1 MTHYNSNQIP
11 FYLISSQLL
20 SEVDQACEE
29 AEIDNQTENANIS
42 VTIPQTNFDNVL
54 ARAKLYFNSCTNS
67 NENGE
72 VGEEEKVIDAKFE
85 SILLS
90 CTSADQKRIKNR

>member
-1 MTHYNSNQIP
+1 M
-11 FYLISSQLL
+11 FSQLL
-20 SEVDQACEE
+20 SEIDQACEE
-29 AEIDNQTENANIS
+29 SEINNSTDNTNASETIS
-42 VTIPQTNFDNVL
+42 QTNFDSVL
-54 ARAKLYFNSCTNS
+54 AKAKLYYNSCTNS

-72 VGEEEKVIDAKFE
+72 VGEEEKVTDAKFE

>member
-1 MTHYNSNQIP
+1 M
-11 FYLISSQLL
+11 ISSQLL
-20 SEVDQACEE
+20 GEVDQACEE
-29 AEIDNQTENANIS
+29 AEHESAANANAS
-42 VTIPQTNFDNVL
+42 ATIPQSTFDNVL
-54 ARAKLYFNSCTNS
+54 AKAKLYHNSCTNS

-72 VGEEEKVIDAKFE
+72 VEKVIDAKFE

>member
-1 MTHYNSNQIP
+1 M
-11 FYLISSQLL
+11 ISSQLL
-20 SEVDQACEE
+20 GEVDQACEE
-29 AEIDNQTENANIS
+29 TEINNQTENANVS
-42 VTIPQTNFDNVL
+42 ETIPQTNFDNVL
-54 ARAKLYFNSCTNS
+54 AKAKLYHNSCTNS

-72 VGEEEKVIDAKFE
+72 VGEEEKVTDAKFE

>member
-1 MTHYNSNQIP
+1 M
-11 FYLISSQLL
+11 ISSQLL

-29 AEIDNQTENANIS
+29 TEINNQTENANVS
-42 VTIPQTNFDNVL
+42 ETIPQTNFDNVL
-54 ARAKLYFNSCTNS
+54 AKAKLYHNSCTNS

-72 VGEEEKVIDAKFE
+72 VEKVIDAKFE